1 MSATAAPVLGIAGI
15 TVFRDVVIGDKS
27 LTDMFKVIAAA
38 GIGVVVFAGM
48 EKVNRQ
54 AAVGVAYL
62 ALVTAVVVPMGGR
75 PSFAE
80 QVTGWWGSKG
90 PGR

>member
-15 TVFRDVVIGDKS
+15 TVFRDVVIGDKA

-38 GIGVVVFAGM
+38 GIGVVAFAGL
-48 EKVNRQ
+48 EKINRQ
-54 AAVGVAYL
+54 AAIGIAYL
-62 ALVTAVVVPMGGR
+62 ALMTAVVVPMGGR

-80 QVTGWWGSKG
+80 ALTGWWSSKG

>member
-15 TVFRDVVIGDKS
+15 TVFRDVVIGDKK
-27 LTDMFKVIAAA
+27 LTDMFKIIAAA
-38 GIGVVVFAGM
+38 GIGVVVFAGL

-80 QVTGWWGSKG
+80 QVTGWWASKG

>member
-1 MSATAAPVLGIAGI
+1 MSATAGPVLGIAGI
-15 TVFRDVVIGDKS
+15 TVFRDVVIGNKS
-27 LTDMFKVIAAA
+27 LTDMFKVLAAA
-38 GIGVVVFAGM
+38 GIGVVAFAGF

-62 ALVTAVVVPMGGR
+62 ALVTTIVVPMGGR

-80 QVTGWWGSKG
+80 QLTGWWSAKG